1 MPRNIPNPPSTA
13 PVILLT
19 LLISA
24 GVSTYSIHI
33 PQTVAYIGV
42 LLVYVSLPVYLLSGS
57 GLLPNRQLRIK
68 TGPHLWFLGIFILLF
83 ILTSILYPIQ
93 VVALRVPVF
102 IAIAIANLVVVPATI
117 DRNHTFY
124 ALTLV
129 STVVVVVALP
139 GAVLSEFT
147 LFGLDMELNSLRQNY
162 PFTPEF
168 RPISGLLSN
177 QNLLGF
183 FATLSAIWSLH
194 MSRIDPRFHLFWLIN
209 GIGTFLTG
217 SRAAVLALL
226 IGVVIIFLGR
236 VDVRYSSLFA
246 WFTLSGILTLI
257 MMLVGIIPTLPGVS
271 QIEFSSRKIIWT
283 NALALIRSQPVV
295 GYGPGQATILQT
307 SSLPEGFNVPFDN
320 SFLRSFAM
328 TGIVGGLAYVSI
340 FIIALRNSKSRPLL
354 LALLM
359 ASIIFQLFQSHTLF
373 GLEGRSLITAMIL
386 GYVFIDRIPAS
397 VNSEVHGNR

>member
-1 MPRNIPNPPSTA
+1 M
-13 PVILLT
+13 
-19 LLISA
+19 
-24 GVSTYSIHI
+24 
-33 PQTVAYIGV
+33 
-42 LLVYVSLPVYLLSGS
+42 
-57 GLLPNRQLRIK
+57 
-68 TGPHLWFLGIFILLF
+68 LLF

-139 GAVLSEFT
+139 GAVLSDYT

-162 PFTPEF
+162 PLTPEF

-183 FATLSAIWSLH
+183 FATLSTIWSLH
-194 MSRIDPRFHLFWLIN
+194 MSRIDSRFHLFWLIN
-209 GIGTFLTG
+209 SIGTFLTG

-226 IGVVIIFLGR
+226 IGIVIILLGR
-236 VDVRYSSLFA
+236 VNVWYSSLFA
-246 WFTLSGILTLI
+246 WFTLSGVLTLI

-271 QIEFSSRKIIWT
+271 QIDFASRKIIWT
-283 NALALIRSQPVV
+283 NALALIRTQPVV

-354 LALLM
+354 LALLT

-386 GYVFIDRIPAS
+386 GYIFIDRIPAS
-397 VNSEVHGNR
+397 VNSGVYGNR